1 MAQFSGFF
9 KNISSS
15 ISFLSVQ
22 NLHPL
27 KLLACYRKKM
37 IQVKMHHFML
47 GQFSNTYV
55 QIYLDLKNM
64 SSIPSKREAARL
76 RKQKQRANDHFKNGT
91 TSRTYIT

>member
-1 MAQFSGFF
+1 
-9 KNISSS
+9 
-15 ISFLSVQ
+15 
-22 NLHPL
+22 
-27 KLLACYRKKM
+27 
-37 IQVKMHHFML
+37 ML